1 MLAPSA
7 AIFSLVLIITGAA
20 KIARPN
26 DVSRAL
32 LALGMPRIPGVGL
45 GIGVF
50 EVLIGVGSL
59 VAPPLLLAQAALYVA
74 FAAWVSVALR
84 ADAPIASCGCL
95 GKADTPPT
103 VAHVLIDLL
112 ASALSLGAFFGTPLA
127 LAFDVEA
134 AAAILVMGA
143 GVFLCYV
150 ILTDGARLVGARR
163 R

>member
-32 LALGMPRIPGVGL
+32 VALGMRRIPGVGL

-59 VAPPLLLAQAALYVA
+59 VATPLLLAQAALYLA
-74 FAAWVSVALR
+74 FAVWVSVALR
-84 ADAPIASCGCL
+84 AEVPLASCGCL

-103 VAHVLIDLL
+103 VAHVLVDLL
-112 ASALSLGAFFGTPLA
+112 ASAVSLGAFFGTALA
-127 LAFDVEA
+127 LTFDVEGTA
-134 AAAILVMGA
+134 TIVVMGA

-150 ILTDGARLVGARR
+150 ILTDGARLLSVRR